1 MVSRNLL
8 AFDSSGPRL
17 AIADGDDLLVHG
29 GPDETPQWT
38 RKLQAKAVGV
48 GAGGGMVVTLDDSGL
63 LTWWSGS
70 GEVLGTTPLGDAPLA
85 LAGAPDG
92 QACVVLYA
100 DRIVLVEH
108 GAAARTLRIPEVTA
122 AAFSADG
129 GRVAIGNA
137 AGLVKIMTFAGEP
150 IGETQLETGV
160 RSLAASPKGTWY
172 ATAGER
178 VLKLDAQA
186 TSVQRVTRAG
196 GFTPDC
202 LSVSEDGLLFA
213 VRLNDNLVMSLEDP
227 PDETIAQ
234 IRYPERKATGVA
246 FGRGHV
252 FHIGLDGGD
261 ANYVD
266 IGQKQLRRTET
277 FAGREHVRWLVGVT
291 LNAPKPAPAAA
302 PSKPAAA
309 PAPKAAPAAKGP
321 EAWATP
327 FGADPAPAP
336 VATPEAPKGSA
347 VKSWALTIV
356 GLLILTV
363 AVWWKVS
370 AEERSEKEQRDRE
383 QKERIQESVRDSVKK
398 SLNK

>member
-38 RKLQAKAVGV
+38 RKLQARAVGV
-48 GAGGGMVVTLDDSGL
+48 GAGGGVVVTLDDNGV

-92 QACVVLYA
+92 QACVVVYA
-100 DRIVLVEH
+100 DRIVLVER

-122 AAFSADG
+122 AAFSTDG
-129 GRVAIGNA
+129 GRVAIGTA
-137 AGLVKIMTFAGEP
+137 AGLVKVMTFAGEP
-150 IGETQLETGV
+150 IGESTLEAGV
-160 RSLAASPKGTWY
+160 RGLAASPKGTWY
-172 ATAGER
+172 ATSAER
-178 VLKLDAQA
+178 VLRLDAQG
-186 TSVQRVTRAG
+186 TNVQRITRAG
-196 GFTPDC
+196 GFTPD
-202 LSVSEDGLLFA
+202 LIAVSDDGLLFA
-213 VRLNDNLVMSLEDP
+213 VRLDDSLVMSLEDP

-246 FGRGHV
+246 FGRGHL

-266 IGQKQLRRTET
+266 IAEKQLRRTDT

-291 LNAPKPAPAAA
+291 LNAPKRTPAAA
-302 PSKPAAA
+302 PSAPAAA
-309 PAPKAAPAAKGP
+309 PAPKVPPVAKGP
-321 EAWATP
+321 EAWAAP
-327 FGADPAPAP
+327 SPQPVAAAPA
-336 VATPEAPKGSA
+336 APTGGA
-347 VKSWALTIV
+347 VKSWALGLL

-370 AEERSEKEQRDRE
+370 AEERAEKEQRDRE
-383 QKERIQESVRDSVKK
+383 RDERIQQDVRDSVKK
-398 SLNK
+398 SMKK

>member
-17 AIADGDDLLVHG
+17 ALADGDDLLVHG

-38 RKLQAKAVGV
+38 RKLQAKAVGI
-48 GAGGGMVVTLDDSGL
+48 GAGGGVVVTLDDNGV

-92 QACVVLYA
+92 QACAVIYA
-100 DRIVLVEH
+100 DRIVLVER

-129 GRVAIGNA
+129 GRVAIGTA

-150 IGETQLETGV
+150 IGESTLETGV
-160 RSLAASPKGTWY
+160 RGLAASPKGTWY

-178 VLKLDAQA
+178 VLRLDAQG
-186 TSVQRVTRAG
+186 TSVQRITRAE

-202 LSVSEDGLLFA
+202 ISVSDDGLLFA
-213 VRLNDNLVMSLEDP
+213 VRLNDNLVMCLEDP

-234 IRYPERKATGVA
+234 IRYPARTATGVA
-246 FGRGHV
+246 FGRGHL

-266 IGQKQLRRTET
+266 IGEKQLRRTDT

-291 LNAPKPAPAAA
+291 INAPKRAAA
-302 PSKPAAA
+302 PPSAPAAA
-309 PAPKAAPAAKGP
+309 PAPKAAPVAKGP
-321 EAWATP
+321 DAWAAP
-327 FGADPAPAP
+327 PAAAAAPAPA
-336 VATPEAPKGSA
+336 KGGA
-347 VKSWALTIV
+347 VKSWAL
-356 GLLILTV
+356 GLLGLLLLTV

-383 QKERIQESVRDSVKK
+383 RNERIQEDVRDSVKK
-398 SLNK
+398 SMKK